1 MLSFYRYAQVHTPG
15 AQGWV
20 AESIPVTP
28 ANSRSVAHFPSAERH
43 LLRRVRA
50 PLWLPGPWLVQ
61 VLYLGGLKAR
71 VNPHPLATAV
81 AGDHAIVPPFAIVR
95 VDGALFVR
103 PLRRRTAAHNHN
115 ESARRGLFI
124 DDPFSPK
131 SQSISSD
138 STKNDSVA
146 STTRGISGTHSANV
160 SASPSNVTCWNDTG
174 TPILPQMDDDEG
186 VEDDNEIGSDDDNE
200 SFNSDNDDGEDPIGT
215 NSSSEDED
223 YNDASRVS
231 DASNEGYSEDHEA
244 GLFLKLSGR
253 PGWLLTHS
261 LDGSPA
267 VLRVAGTPTEERG
280 RFVYKVSGIPSATA
294 RHLSVATDENSGVAD
309 SAKGAIAT
317 ETPLATTLAP
327 SLAGGMTT
335 SDSQVQ
341 DSLDVQEQQHQKECK
356 PPQHLHLQPLR
367 VRHGPCQE
375 APSMTGAT
383 VPTGSLVT
391 ARVRLTQFLN
401 PPNTL
406 SSSSPKVYSMAQSFI
421 GGDFPT
427 VGAPSSHRDVATIAS
442 GWLPLWDFD
451 SEGRQVQCLELVE
464 EVVESCNEGKPLS
477 SWLTPTPSDPEDVLR
492 RKNAPDFALACN
504 EQTKSGGCKSEHSRS
519 EVNQDGRTSDN
530 ARAHQPSA
538 RGSPPTDDIADKY
551 NSWEPEDDVDLA
563 SPNFNDSRPLD
574 STGPGCCVH

>member
-1 MLSFYRYAQVHTPG
+1 
-15 AQGWV
+15 
-20 AESIPVTP
+20 
-28 ANSRSVAHFPSAERH
+28 
-43 LLRRVRA
+43 
-50 PLWLPGPWLVQ
+50 
-61 VLYLGGLKAR
+61 
-71 VNPHPLATAV
+71 
-81 AGDHAIVPPFAIVR
+81 
-95 VDGALFVR
+95 
-103 PLRRRTAAHNHN
+103 
-115 ESARRGLFI
+115 
-124 DDPFSPK
+124 
-131 SQSISSD
+131 
-138 STKNDSVA
+138 
-146 STTRGISGTHSANV
+146 
-160 SASPSNVTCWNDTG
+160 
-174 TPILPQMDDDEG
+174 
-186 VEDDNEIGSDDDNE
+186 
-200 SFNSDNDDGEDPIGT
+200 
-215 NSSSEDED
+215 
-223 YNDASRVS
+223 
-231 DASNEGYSEDHEA
+231 
-244 GLFLKLSGR
+244 
-253 PGWLLTHS
+253 
-261 LDGSPA
+261 
-267 VLRVAGTPTEERG
+267 
-280 RFVYKVSGIPSATA
+280 
-294 RHLSVATDENSGVAD
+294 
-309 SAKGAIAT
+309 
-317 ETPLATTLAP
+317 
-327 SLAGGMTT
+327 
-335 SDSQVQ
+335 
-341 DSLDVQEQQHQKECK
+341 
-356 PPQHLHLQPLR
+356 
-367 VRHGPCQE
+367 
-375 APSMTGAT
+375 MTGAT